1 MKTNKQKNQNY
12 CFIVMTG
19 KLLGF
24 YSTEGNT
31 TELFAAN
38 NLFVESRAIL
48 FYCTQTKPNL
58 HSFVHSKKKTSKTQH
73 ADISTYGLFVQRP
86 AVYVSMEIFMQL
98 ITGNSQNLS

>member
-31 TELFAAN
+31 TELFAAKK
-38 NLFVESRAIL
+38 FVCGI
-48 FYCTQTKPNL
+48 Q
-58 HSFVHSKKKTSKTQH
+58 
-73 ADISTYGLFVQRP
+73 
-86 AVYVSMEIFMQL
+86 
-98 ITGNSQNLS
+98 GNSVLLYTNQT